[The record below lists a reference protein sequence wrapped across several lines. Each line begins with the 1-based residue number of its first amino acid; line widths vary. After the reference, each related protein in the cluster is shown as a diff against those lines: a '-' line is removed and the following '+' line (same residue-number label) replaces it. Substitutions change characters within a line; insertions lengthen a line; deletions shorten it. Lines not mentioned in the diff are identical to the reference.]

1 MKNPIPGTSLVLTCI
16 GASAIY
22 PLLAS
27 KLEPTWEFVGTEI
40 DNLSHQAALHNISQ
54 NDLSS
59 RIRVVKTDENDPILL
74 PLFRDEET
82 MYSFTMCN
90 PPFYGSSD
98 EVERSAEG
106 KAFEP
111 NGVCTGSDNEM
122 IVNGGEGAFVRR
134 IVDESVGVGTRCRWF
149 TSMLGK
155 LSSVAEI
162 VAVLRSRKVDNYAIT
177 ELVQGHTRRWVI
189 AWSIYD
195 MRLPDSLA
203 RPTSDSLR
211 QFVPLP
217 NELQQSYQRPSL
229 LDTALR
235 SAVEGVLANIDGVS
249 FVQLDPPSLAIDSP
263 NPPPSTQLE
272 LFVKASRNSW
282 SRAERRKRTAGASN
296 SELNSPASPML
307 ACIIREFASVISTTA
322 VDGEAKKLVIQ
333 CSWIRGRDRGLFES
347 FWSHVSRKVGVALGG
362 P

>member
-1 MKNPIPGTSLVLTCI
+1 
-16 GASAIY
+16 
-22 PLLAS
+22 
-27 KLEPTWEFVGTEI
+27 
-40 DNLSHQAALHNISQ
+40 
-54 NDLSS
+54 
-59 RIRVVKTDENDPILL
+59 
-74 PLFRDEET
+74 
-82 MYSFTMCN
+82 
-90 PPFYGSSD
+90 
-98 EVERSAEG
+98 
-106 KAFEP
+106 
-111 NGVCTGSDNEM
+111 
-122 IVNGGEGAFVRR
+122 
-134 IVDESVGVGTRCRWF
+134 
-149 TSMLGK
+149 
-155 LSSVAEI
+155 
-162 VAVLRSRKVDNYAIT
+162 
-177 ELVQGHTRRWVI
+177 
-189 AWSIYD
+189 
-195 MRLPDSLA
+195 MRLPDVRAFSCFPEVCLSLSLNFMTQSLA

-235 SAVEGVLANIDGVS
+235 SAVKGVLANIDGVS

-296 SELNSPASPML
+296 AELNSPAAPML
-307 ACIIREFASVISTTA
+307 TCIIRELASVISTTA
-322 VDGEAKKLVIQ
+322 VDGETKKLVIQ